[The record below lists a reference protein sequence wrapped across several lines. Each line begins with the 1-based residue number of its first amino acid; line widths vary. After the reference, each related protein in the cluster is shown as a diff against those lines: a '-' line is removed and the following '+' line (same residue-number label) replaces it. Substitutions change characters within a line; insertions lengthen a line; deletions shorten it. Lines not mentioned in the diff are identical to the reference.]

1 MQEQG
6 RARRK
11 IWACGNLGRQNAGLR
26 PLTQEYGNP
35 LIVLEFWLVIR
46 LCDGIENLKQ
56 RRMDIMALLILGI
69 VIFLGMHLVRVV
81 APGLRAS
88 VIERNGK
95 GAWMGIYTVISLIG
109 LGLIIYGF
117 GEARAVTGMLYNPP
131 VFLKHISLLLML
143 LAFICLAA
151 GFLPAGRIA
160 VAVKHPQILSIKIWA
175 LAHLLANGETS
186 SVLLFGS
193 FLAWAVDP
201 AHLAEAAAA
210 GRRTGA
216 SGLPLRV
223 LRLSGGG
230 HRARRLW
237 PVLIWKLH
245 EWLIGVAPIV
255 MG

>member
-1 MQEQG
+1 M
-6 RARRK
+6 
-11 IWACGNLGRQNAGLR
+11 
-26 PLTQEYGNP
+26 T
-35 LIVLEFWLVIR
+35 
-46 LCDGIENLKQ
+46 
-56 RRMDIMALLILGI
+56 LLLLGI

-88 VIERNGK
+88 VIERQGK
-95 GAWMGIYTVISLIG
+95 GAWMGIYTAISLVG
-109 LGLIIYGF
+109 LLLIIYGF

-160 VAVKHPQILSIKIWA
+160 VAVKHPQVLSIKIWA

-193 FLAWAVDP
+193 FLAWAVILRISLKRRERAGEKVLPVFRSTSNDL
-201 AHLAEAAAA
+201 LAVVI
-210 GRRTGA
+210 GA
-216 SGLPLRV
+216 VAYGLFV
-223 LRLSGGG
+223 
-230 HRARRLW
+230 
-237 PVLIWKLH
+237 WKLH

-255 MG
+255 IS

>member
-1 MQEQG
+1 
-6 RARRK
+6 
-11 IWACGNLGRQNAGLR
+11 
-26 PLTQEYGNP
+26 
-35 LIVLEFWLVIR
+35 
-46 LCDGIENLKQ
+46 
-56 RRMDIMALLILGI
+56 MALLVLGI

-81 APGLRAS
+81 APGVRAS
-88 VIERNGK
+88 FIERNGK
-95 GAWMGIYTVISLIG
+95 NAWMGIYAVISLIG

-186 SVLLFGS
+186 SVLLFGA
-193 FLAWAVDP
+193 FLAWAVVMRISMKRRQRAGELVLPVFRSSSYDL
-201 AHLAEAAAA
+201 LAVVIGVVAY
-210 GRRTGA
+210 
-216 SGLPLRV
+216 GLF
-223 LRLSGGG
+223 
-230 HRARRLW
+230 
-237 PVLIWKLH
+237 IWKLH

-255 MG
+255 MS

>member
-1 MQEQG
+1 
-6 RARRK
+6 
-11 IWACGNLGRQNAGLR
+11 
-26 PLTQEYGNP
+26 
-35 LIVLEFWLVIR
+35 
-46 LCDGIENLKQ
+46 
-56 RRMDIMALLILGI
+56 MALLVLGI

-81 APGLRAS
+81 APGVRTS
-88 VIERNGK
+88 FIERNGK
-95 GAWMGIYTVISLIG
+95 NAWMGIYAVISLVG

-193 FLAWAVDP
+193 FLAWAVVMRISMKRRQRAGELVLPVFRSSSYDL
-201 AHLAEAAAA
+201 LAVVI
-210 GRRTGA
+210 
-216 SGLPLRV
+216 GLVAYGLF
-223 LRLSGGG
+223 
-230 HRARRLW
+230 
-237 PVLIWKLH
+237 IWKLH
-245 EWLIGVAPIV
+245 ELLIGVAPIV

>member
-1 MQEQG
+1 MG
-6 RARRK
+6 FM
-11 IWACGNLGRQNAGLR
+11 
-26 PLTQEYGNP
+26 T
-35 LIVLEFWLVIR
+35 
-46 LCDGIENLKQ
+46 
-56 RRMDIMALLILGI
+56 LLILGI

-88 VIERNGK
+88 VIERQGK
-95 GAWMGIYTVISLIG
+95 GAWMGIYAVISLIG
-109 LGLIIYGF
+109 LLLIIYGF

-193 FLAWAVDP
+193 FLAWAVILRISLKRRQR
-201 AHLAEAAAA
+201 AGEKVLAVF
-210 GRRTGA
+210 RSA
-216 SGLPLRV
+216 SNDLLAVVIGVVAYGLFV
-223 LRLSGGG
+223 
-230 HRARRLW
+230 
-237 PVLIWKLH
+237 WKLH
-245 EWLIGVAPIV
+245 EWLIGVPPIV
-255 MG
+255 MS